1 MTAKTHAAGDR
12 MSGNNSDRATVT
24 LDCSQIVAK
33 YRILEAVS
41 VGGSRLTEERRQVV
55 IRART
60 LFVHLCICSH

>member
-12 MSGNNSDRATVT
+12 MSGNNSDRATVR

-41 VGGSRLTEERRQVV
+41 VGGRRLTEKGDR
-55 IRART
+55 
-60 LFVHLCICSH
+60 LL